1 VSVDQQLERN
11 KVLVRRLME
20 EDISRGDEAT
30 AEAIIH
36 PEFFDHTNPPGMQ
49 DGLEGHKAIVRLFR
63 SIFPDLEW
71 RIDDLIAEGDKVVA
85 RTTMRGTHRG
95 DFFGIPATGRSVEMQ
110 GVHVMRIA
118 DGRIIEHWGSNDDL
132 GLMRQLGAIPTPGE
146 PALA

>member
-1 VSVDQQLERN
+1 VDNQHALEQN

-20 EDISRGDEAT
+20 DDISRGDEAT

-36 PEFFDHTNPPGMQ
+36 PNFFDHTNPPGMQ
-49 DGLEGHKAIVRLFR
+49 HGLDGHKAIVRLFR
-63 SIFPDLEW
+63 GIFPDLEW

-85 RTTMRGTHRG
+85 RTTMRGTQRG
-95 DFFGIPATGRSVEMQ
+95 EFFGIPPAGRAVEMN

-118 DGRIIEHWGSNDDL
+118 DGKIIEHWGSNDDL

-146 PALA
+146 AVIA